1 MYTLYSSLRMDTEFL
16 LGKQGSRLSK
26 TIKGN
31 FMVRFDSNHTVIRHD
46 FSYLDLSNPL
56 YFQCICQIVSR
67 VIQSRMFWFS
77 TATYLE
83 FVQFKNK
90 NTKFRELAVLP
101 SSGKFKELGLFH
113 SVGVEPIPKM

>member
-1 MYTLYSSLRMDTEFL
+1 
-16 LGKQGSRLSK
+16 
-26 TIKGN
+26 
-31 FMVRFDSNHTVIRHD
+31 
-46 FSYLDLSNPL
+46 
-56 YFQCICQIVSR
+56 
-67 VIQSRMFWFS
+67 MFWFS

-113 SVGVEPIPKM
+113 SVGPSREGCIYMRVGVEPIPKM